1 MFKSA
6 FAQECL
12 EETRVS
18 NSSTDSISAAML
30 PRERHK
36 LYKSQ
41 VKTFEQYQWQWQGR
55 KYCSFGLGARQA
67 AIMFEFCVGRRFEL
81 KRHVA

>member
-1 MFKSA
+1 MKKGQFPESYGSQWRGRRGRVFTMFKSA

-41 VKTFEQYQWQWQGR
+41 VKTETED
-55 KYCSFGLGARQA
+55 RQS
-67 AIMFEFCVGRRFEL
+67 AIRVEFYVHG
-81 KRHVA
+81 

>member
-1 MFKSA
+1 METPVKKGQFPQSYGSWQFAKEEEGAMFKSA

-12 EETRVS
+12 EETRAT
-18 NSSTDSISAAML
+18 NTSTDSISAAML

-41 VKTFEQYQWQWQGR
+41 VKTEQ
-55 KYCSFGLGARQA
+55 STVIL
-67 AIMFEFCVGRRFEL
+67 L
-81 KRHVA
+81 L

>member
-1 MFKSA
+1 MKKGQFPESYGSQWRGRRGRVFTMFKSA

-41 VKTFEQYQWQWQGR
+41 VKTLEQHLSVAVAGR
-55 KYCSFGLGARQA
+55 KYVL
-67 AIMFEFCVGRRFEL
+67 
-81 KRHVA
+81 

>member
-1 MFKSA
+1 MKKGQFPQSYGSWRLAEEGEGFAMFKSA

-12 EETRVS
+12 EETKAS
-18 NSSTDSISAAML
+18 NTSTDSISAAML

-41 VKTFEQYQWQWQGR
+41 VKTETED
-55 KYCSFGLGARQA
+55 RQSV
-67 AIMFEFCVGRRFEL
+67 IRVEFYVGG
-81 KRHVA
+81 

>member
-1 MFKSA
+1 MGGDFTMFKSA

-12 EETRVS
+12 EETRAS
-18 NSSTDSISAAML
+18 NTSTDSISAAML

-41 VKTFEQYQWQWQGR
+41 VKSETEQ
-55 KYCSFGLGARQA
+55 
-67 AIMFEFCVGRRFEL
+67 
-81 KRHVA
+81 

>member
-1 MFKSA
+1 MKRDTFLNLESVPLGFIAMATFKSA

-12 EETRVS
+12 EETRATHT
-18 NSSTDSISAAML
+18 STDSISNAML

-41 VKTFEQYQWQWQGR
+41 VK
-55 KYCSFGLGARQA
+55 
-67 AIMFEFCVGRRFEL
+67 
-81 KRHVA
+81 

>member
-1 MFKSA
+1 METPVKKGQFPQSYGSWQFAKEEEEGRAFAMFKSA

-12 EETRVS
+12 EETRAT
-18 NSSTDSISAAML
+18 NTSTDSISAAML

-41 VKTFEQYQWQWQGR
+41 VRTEQQ
-55 KYCSFGLGARQA
+55 
-67 AIMFEFCVGRRFEL
+67 
-81 KRHVA
+81 

>member
-1 MFKSA
+1 MKKGQFPESYGSQWRGRRGRVSAMFKSA

-41 VKTFEQYQWQWQGR
+41 VVKSFEQYLSVAVAGR
-55 KYCSFGLGARQA
+55 KYVL
-67 AIMFEFCVGRRFEL
+67 
-81 KRHVA
+81 

>member
-1 MFKSA
+1 MKKGQFPQSYGSWRFAEEGEGFAMFKSA

-12 EETRVS
+12 EETKAS
-18 NSSTDSISAAML
+18 NTSTDSML

-41 VKTFEQYQWQWQGR
+41 VKPGTEH
-55 KYCSFGLGARQA
+55 SFFGH
-67 AIMFEFCVGRRFEL
+67 
-81 KRHVA
+81 K

>member
-1 MFKSA
+1 MKKGQFPESYGSWRFAEEEGGGAFTMFKSA

-12 EETRVS
+12 EETRAS
-18 NSSTDSISAAML
+18 NTSTDSISAAML

-41 VKTFEQYQWQWQGR
+41 VKSETEQ
-55 KYCSFGLGARQA
+55 
-67 AIMFEFCVGRRFEL
+67 
-81 KRHVA
+81 

>member
-1 MFKSA
+1 MKKGQFPESYGSWRFAEEEGGAFAMFKSA

-12 EETRVS
+12 EETRAS
-18 NSSTDSISAAML
+18 NTSTDSISAAML

-41 VKTFEQYQWQWQGR
+41 VKSETEQ
-55 KYCSFGLGARQA
+55 
-67 AIMFEFCVGRRFEL
+67 
-81 KRHVA
+81 

>member
-41 VKTFEQYQWQWQGR
+41 VKTFEQYQWQWQEENTVVLV
-55 KYCSFGLGARQA
+55 SELGKQQSCLN
-67 AIMFEFCVGRRFEL
+67 FVLVEDL
-81 KRHVA
+81 S

>member
-1 MFKSA
+1 MKQGQFPESYGSWSLAEGEGGAFAMFKSA

-12 EETRVS
+12 EETRAS
-18 NSSTDSISAAML
+18 NTSTDSISAAML

-41 VKTFEQYQWQWQGR
+41 VKSETEQ
-55 KYCSFGLGARQA
+55 
-67 AIMFEFCVGRRFEL
+67 
-81 KRHVA
+81 

>member
-1 MFKSA
+1 MTMFKSA

-41 VKTFEQYQWQWQGR
+41 VK
-55 KYCSFGLGARQA
+55 KIL
-67 AIMFEFCVGRRFEL
+67 
-81 KRHVA
+81 

>member
-41 VKTFEQYQWQWQGR
+41 VKTISAVFVSGR
-55 KYCSFGLGARQA
+55 KKIL
-67 AIMFEFCVGRRFEL
+67 
-81 KRHVA
+81 

>member
-12 EETRVS
+12 EETRAS
-18 NSSTDSISAAML
+18 NTSTDSISAAML

-41 VKTFEQYQWQWQGR
+41 VKTETEDQQ
-55 KYCSFGLGARQA
+55 S
-67 AIMFEFCVGRRFEL
+67 AIRVEFYIGC
-81 KRHVA
+81 

>member
-1 MFKSA
+1 MGGDFTMFKSA

-12 EETRVS
+12 EETRAS
-18 NSSTDSISAAML
+18 NTSTDSISAAML

-41 VKTFEQYQWQWQGR
+41 VKTETED
-55 KYCSFGLGARQA
+55 RQSV
-67 AIMFEFCVGRRFEL
+67 IRVEFYVGG
-81 KRHVA
+81 

>member
-1 MFKSA
+1 MKKGQFPESYGSWRFAEEEEGGGFTMFKSA

-12 EETRVS
+12 EETRAS
-18 NSSTDSISAAML
+18 NTSTDSISAAML

-41 VKTFEQYQWQWQGR
+41 VKSETEQ
-55 KYCSFGLGARQA
+55 
-67 AIMFEFCVGRRFEL
+67 
-81 KRHVA
+81 

>member
-1 MFKSA
+1 MKKGQFPQSYGSWRFAEEREDFAMFKSA

-12 EETRVS
+12 EETKAS
-18 NSSTDSISAAML
+18 NTSTDSML

-41 VKTFEQYQWQWQGR
+41 VK
-55 KYCSFGLGARQA
+55 L
-67 AIMFEFCVGRRFEL
+67 
-81 KRHVA
+81 

>member
-12 EETRVS
+12 EETRAS
-18 NSSTDSISAAML
+18 NTSTDSML
-30 PRERHK
+30 PKERHK

-41 VKTFEQYQWQWQGR
+41 VKPEPEPSETLNIQTLKLRTSNHIRSCRASLAVRNR
-55 KYCSFGLGARQA
+55 KEIEGSLIRS
-67 AIMFEFCVGRRFEL
+67 
-81 KRHVA
+81 